1 MSSPYDLESGARQRF
16 SLSEVDPVYP
26 NPETSSKEVA
36 NPYTD
41 AYGQAGKVSQKLAV
55 SWLSHDLP

>member
-1 MSSPYDLESGARQRF
+1 MSSSYGLESSAHQRF
-16 SLSEVDPVYP
+16 SLSEADPVYP

-41 AYGQAGKVSQKLAV
+41 AYSQAGKVS
-55 SWLSHDLP
+55 